1 VVERERETIR
11 TGRGFIGFQPYLDGR
26 KFDEGK
32 IVGRLSY
39 RNEHAWLGRNTVPIF
54 AEIKE
59 FHPVRRLHGYP
70 MQISLG
76 V

>member
-1 VVERERETIR
+1 L
-11 TGRGFIGFQPYLDGR
+11 QPCRDGG

-39 RNEHAWLGRNTVPIF
+39 RNEHAWLWRNTVPIF
-54 AEIKE
+54 AEINE
-59 FHPVRRLHGYP
+59 FRPQRRLHGYP